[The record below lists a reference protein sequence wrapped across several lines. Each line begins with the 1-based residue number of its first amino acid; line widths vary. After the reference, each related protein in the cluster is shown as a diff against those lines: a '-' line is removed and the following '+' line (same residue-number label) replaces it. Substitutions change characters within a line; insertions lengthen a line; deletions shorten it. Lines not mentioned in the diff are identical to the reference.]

1 MNHKTKILLAALA
14 LVLPHQLMAQSANAK
29 ATAVVE
35 TGAGKLQG
43 LMDGDISTFKGVRYG
58 RAPVGPLRFMPPE
71 KPERWTNVQDA
82 TALAAPC
89 MQMYSPGGPRQSDF
103 STEMQT
109 IFPTGPESRIDNEDC
124 LFLNIWTPAADAKR
138 RPVMVWFHGG
148 GHAYGS
154 GGWPAYDGRNL
165 AAKGDVVVVT
175 VNHRLN
181 AMGYM
186 YLGDK
191 FGADFAKSG
200 NAGDLDLVAS
210 LQWVKDNIAAFGGDA
225 SNVTIMGES
234 GGGAKVSHMLAMP
247 AAKGLFQ
254 KAAIQSGPGVT
265 SGKKA
270 NAAKLTE
277 QVLSALS
284 VTTIE
289 QLRSVPAD
297 DIINATRKVMD
308 AGGGYRMGGPNFG
321 PIVDGTVLQRDPF
334 MPTAPE
340 TSKDVPVL
348 IGWNKDEMT
357 IFMAAQPW
365 FGALDFPTLDSM
377 APMFGPK
384 GKPLIDQ
391 YRKENPDYSASHI
404 AVRAMGARFIQG
416 TYLLADQKAAQKGA
430 PVYVY
435 QLTYETPVQG
445 GTYKSPHTLDIPF
458 VFNNVDKSR
467 VLVGEGEDAET
478 MGAMMSDAWL
488 AFAKTGVPASPLL
501 PKWEPYNATTRMV
514 MQLNLKPAMVADPEK
529 GAREIMAAK

>member
-1 MNHKTKILLAALA
+1 MHHLTSLLSATVLA
-14 LVLPHQLMAQSANAK
+14 IAVPASASADSPK
-29 ATAVVE
+29 ATTVVQTE
-35 TGAGKLQG
+35 AGKVQG
-43 LMDGDISTFKGVRYG
+43 LMDGGISTFKGIRYG
-58 RAPVGPLRFMPPE
+58 KAPVGSLRFMPPE
-71 KPERWTNVQDA
+71 KPERWTNIQEA

-103 STEMQT
+103 STEIQS

-124 LFLNIWTPAADAKR
+124 LFLNVWTPAADAKK
-138 RPVMVWFHGG
+138 RPVMIWFHGG
-148 GHAYGS
+148 GHSYGS
-154 GGWPAYDGRNL
+154 GGWPVYDGRNL

-181 AMGYM
+181 ALGYM

-191 FGADFAKSG
+191 FGPDFAKSG

-247 AAKGLFQ
+247 AAQGLFH

-270 NAAKLTE
+270 DAAKLTDR
-277 QVLSALS
+277 VLTALG
-284 VTTIE
+284 VTTVE

-297 DIINATRKVMD
+297 DIINATRKIMD
-308 AGGGYRMGGPNFG
+308 SGGGYRLGGPNFG
-321 PIVDGTVLQRDPF
+321 PIVDGTILPRDPF
-334 MPTAPE
+334 LPTAPE
-340 TSKDVPVL
+340 GSKDVPIL

-365 FGALDFPTLDSM
+365 FGTLDFASLDAM
-377 APMFGPK
+377 APIFGPK
-384 GKPLIDQ
+384 GKLLIEH

-404 AVRAMGARFIQG
+404 AVRAMGGRFIQG

-445 GTYKSPHTLDIPF
+445 GVYKSPHTLDIPF
-458 VFNNVDKSR
+458 MFNNVDTSR
-467 VLVGEGEDAET
+467 VLVGEGKDAET
-478 MGAMMSDAWL
+478 MGKMMSDAWL
-488 AFAKTGVPASPLL
+488 AFAKNGVPASPLL
-501 PKWEPYNATTRMV
+501 PKWAPYESTARAV
-514 MQLNLKPAMVADPEK
+514 MQLNVKPVMVNDPEK